1 MNDAPPRQLVIAGM
15 HRSGT
20 SLLASA
26 MERAGVFIG
35 ERLLGA
41 SESNVKGH
49 FEDLDLLQ
57 WHEAVFAENGRT
69 LFDAHERGPLAISD
83 ARRVEAAQLIE
94 ARRHRPLWGWKDPRT
109 CLFLEF
115 WRSMLPDPRF
125 LFVVRRPDEVL
136 ASLDR
141 RRHDELTRRWPGL
154 WTLKRLGLD
163 ATFRRRRAGRW
174 WLASNRAILAFASA
188 HPDRCLVLE
197 LSTLRSRLPAAIER
211 MRSSWRLPLA
221 DVDLDAVLD
230 EGLLQ
235 TAGPEH
241 GRPPAPGGEIG
252 RTFAALRG
260 LAEAAGH

>member
-1 MNDAPPRQLVIAGM
+1 MGDSRQLVITGM

-35 ERLLGA
+35 DRLLGA

-49 FEDLDLLQ
+49 FEDLDLLE
-57 WHEAVFAENGRT
+57 WHEAVFAENART
-69 LFDAHERGPLAISD
+69 LFDAHERGPLAISA
-83 ARRVEAAQLIE
+83 ARRLEAERLIE

-115 WRSMLPDPRF
+115 WRSMLPDSRF

-154 WTLKRLGLD
+154 WTLRRLGLD

-174 WLASNRAILAFASA
+174 WLASNRAILEFATS

-197 LSTLRSRLPAAIER
+197 LSTLRERLPAAIER

-221 DVDLDAVLD
+221 DVDLDEVLD
-230 EGLLQ
+230 ERLLRSVAA
-235 TAGPEH
+235 TRGIPPEES
-241 GRPPAPGGEIG
+241 GKIG

-260 LAEAAGH
+260 LAEAAHD